1 MLSVAAFQLHSIMPY
16 TASTRRIAI
25 VFVVFATTRDES
37 FPKNRTAHSS
47 EARFSAGLCPCLWA
61 RGYRSPTS
69 CQRQRQPRPH
79 RVRRHTALVAG
90 ATAKGERLRGWAD
103 HRRPGAGRRWS
114 AQPLSRSPLAVAPA
128 TSAVCLR
135 TRCGRGWRCRWQ
147 LVGLRYPLAQRHG
160 QRPAEKRAS
169 EECAVRFLG
178 NDSSRVV
185 ANTTKTMAILR
196 VEAV

>member
-47 EARFSAGLCPCLWA
+47 EARVSACLCPCLWA

-103 HRRPGAGRRWS
+103 HRRPGAGRRR
-114 AQPLSRSPLAVAPA
+114 AAP
-128 TSAVCLR
+128 
-135 TRCGRGWRCRWQ
+135 G
-147 LVGLRYPLAQRHG
+147 G
-160 QRPAEKRAS
+160 QRFS
-169 EECAVRFLG
+169 EETELPPPHQSQ
-178 NDSSRVV
+178 SSNSDLSDRRRPWWR
-185 ANTTKTMAILR
+185 TPCHIRQLR
-196 VEAV
+196 LVH